1 MGQVK
6 LFLSDN
12 IVLENSIIK
21 GGILVNS
28 EGKIIDVLDWR
39 DASII
44 SKNRNDISK
53 NRNDIEIIN
62 AEESVIMPGI
72 IDSHVHV
79 NEPGRTHWEGF
90 ESATKAAA
98 AGGVTTIVDMPLN
111 SIPPTTTLDNFNIKL
126 QHAAS
131 KIYVDV
137 AFWGGLVPE
146 NHVSFTVT
154 STYRKLCMY

>member
-44 SKNRNDISK
+44 SKNRNDIEVS
-53 NRNDIEIIN
+53 
-62 AEESVIMPGI
+62 
-72 IDSHVHV
+72 
-79 NEPGRTHWEGF
+79 
-90 ESATKAAA
+90 
-98 AGGVTTIVDMPLN
+98 
-111 SIPPTTTLDNFNIKL
+111 TLDKL
-126 QHAAS
+126 
-131 KIYVDV
+131 
-137 AFWGGLVPE
+137 
-146 NHVSFTVT
+146 
-154 STYRKLCMY
+154 